1 MLAPSANENGIVIIV
16 FNTTLIIV
24 EEYWFFS
31 QGQSG
36 LTLKQ
41 THVLFMLNIIISL
54 YYNHLILLQS
64 ALDA

>member
-1 MLAPSANENGIVIIV
+1 MLAPSANENGIV

-41 THVLFMLNIIISL
+41 THVLLMLNIIIYL
-54 YYNHLILLQS
+54 LIMT
-64 ALDA
+64 